1 MIKRLLEKPTID
13 WAGKFAKCA
22 SLSAH
27 PALKEFYQSG
37 LPDGDTLLK
46 DVRFLAMDFE
56 TTGLDY
62 KEDSIISI
70 GVVPFD
76 LNRIYLREA
85 LEWRIRPRKQ
95 LSEDSVVI
103 HGITHSDLVDAPDF
117 EDVIAE
123 VLQAMQGVVTVVHY
137 HHIERRFLDYEFR
150 SRYGDRVEFPL
161 VDTMAIESAI
171 QQKENGGLL
180 NRLKGKTTKS
190 VRLAKSR
197 ERYGLPTY
205 SPHHALTDAIAT
217 AELLQAQIHYSQ
229 WQESKIKDI
238 WI

>member
-1 MIKRLLEKPTID
+1 MIRRLIEQPSID
-13 WAGKFAKCA
+13 WKGKFEKRSKTCKHSA
-22 SLSAH
+22 LS
-27 PALKEFYQSG
+27 EFYQAG
-37 LPDGDTLLK
+37 LPDEDTQLK
-46 DVRFLAMDFE
+46 DIRFLAMDFE
-56 TTGLDY
+56 TTGLDF

-85 LEWRIRPRKQ
+85 KEWRVHPRKQ

-103 HGITHSDLVDAPDF
+103 HGITHSDLIDAPDF
-117 EDVIAE
+117 EEIIGE
-123 VLQAMQGVVTVVHY
+123 VLEIMQGVVTVVHY
-137 HHIERRFLDYEFR
+137 HHIERKFLDHEFR

-161 VDTMAIESAI
+161 VDTMAIESTL
-171 QQKENGGLL
+171 QQRLNGGIL
-180 NRLKGKTTKS
+180 NRLKGKTTES

-197 ERYGLPTY
+197 VRYGLPTY

-217 AELLQAQIHYSQ
+217 AELLQAQIHHNK
-229 WQESKIKDI
+229 WQETRIKDI

>member
-1 MIKRLLEKPTID
+1 MIKRLLEAPSID
-13 WAGKFAKCA
+13 WAGKFEKRAA
-22 SLSAH
+22 LSAH
-27 PALKEFYQSG
+27 PALKAFYQSG
-37 LPDGDTLLK
+37 LPDGDTPLK
-46 DVRFLAMDFE
+46 NIRFLAMDFE

-62 KEDSIISI
+62 KDDSIISI

-85 LEWRIRPRKQ
+85 QEWKVRPRKQ

-103 HGITHSDLVDAPDF
+103 HGITHSDLIDAPDF
-117 EDVIAE
+117 EDVIPE
-123 VLQAMQGVVTVVHY
+123 VLKSMQDVVTVVHY
-137 HHIERRFLDYEFR
+137 HHIERRFLDHEFR

-161 VDTMAIESAI
+161 VDTMAIESNI
-171 QQKENGGLL
+171 QQRLNGGLI
-180 NRLKGKTTKS
+180 NRLKGKTTES
-190 VRLAKSR
+190 LRLAKSR

-217 AELLQAQIHYSQ
+217 AELLQAQIHYNQ
-229 WQESKIKDI
+229 WQESRIKEI